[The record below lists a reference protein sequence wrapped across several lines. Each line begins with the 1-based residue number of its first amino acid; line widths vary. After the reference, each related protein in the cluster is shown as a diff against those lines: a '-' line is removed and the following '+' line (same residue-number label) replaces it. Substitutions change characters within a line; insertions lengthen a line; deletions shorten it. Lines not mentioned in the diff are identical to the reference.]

1 MYDSQVIVRG
11 FAAACYLYMGRGT
24 EMRGRNGWKLVLAL
38 FGISVLLPY
47 VVTLLWSKQPVVLPV
62 EEFYSGKSVVEESGE
77 VQDVEEYLV
86 GVVAGQMPASYG
98 LEALKAQAVL
108 ARTAVYRCLDEQG
121 RADVKTLGL
130 KSCSMLEMEQMWG
143 KSSLEQYYT
152 LVRRAVKET
161 AGQTLQYE
169 SEYIEPLYHLASGGS
184 TRPDTSGYLP
194 YLKQADSSRDLE
206 LEGCTQAVI
215 LTEAQFAQAL
225 TAEAGDCQVSPEQL
239 LESIQV
245 VKKDSSGYVE
255 RIMIGGFE
263 FTGLQAASA
272 AGISSCCFSAGAY
285 GTAENGE
292 NQLQII
298 AYGIGHGYGL
308 SQYGASRMAEEGADY
323 REILNHYFQN
333 VEIAEEA

>member
-1 MYDSQVIVRG
+1 MR
-11 FAAACYLYMGRGT
+11 
-24 EMRGRNGWKLVLAL
+24 MRGKQGWKLVLAL

-47 VVTLLWSKQPVVLPV
+47 VVTLLWAEQPVMLQV

-77 VQDVEEYLV
+77 VLDVEEYLV

-121 RADVKTLGL
+121 RADAKVLGL
-130 KSCSMLEMEQMWG
+130 TSCSMLEMEQMWG

-152 LVRRAVKET
+152 LVRRAVRET
-161 AGQTLQYE
+161 AGETLQYE

-184 TRPDTSGYLP
+184 TRGDTSGYLP

-206 LEGCTQAVI
+206 LEGCMQVVI

-225 TAEAGDCQVSPEQL
+225 TAETENCQVSPEQL
-239 LESIQV
+239 LESIQIIQ
-245 VKKDSSGYVE
+245 KDSSGYVE

-272 AGISSCCFSAGAY
+272 AGISSCCFSIGPY
-285 GTAENGE
+285 STTETGE
-292 NQLQII
+292 TKLQIV

-308 SQYGASRMAEEGADY
+308 SQYGASKLAQEGADY
-323 REILNHYFQN
+323 RQILNHYFQN
-333 VEIAEEA
+333 ITLVPSPNQ

>member
-1 MYDSQVIVRG
+1 
-11 FAAACYLYMGRGT
+11 
-24 EMRGRNGWKLVLAL
+24 MRGKHSWKLVLGL

-47 VVTLLWSKQPVVLPV
+47 VVTLLWSEQPVMLSV
-62 EEFYSGKSVVEESGE
+62 EEFYSGKYIIEESGE

-121 RADVKTLGL
+121 RTDAESLGL

-152 LVRRAVKET
+152 LVRRAVEET
-161 AGQTLQYE
+161 AGETLQYE

-184 TRPDTSGYLP
+184 TRPDSSGYLP
-194 YLKQADSSRDLE
+194 YLVQADSSRDLE
-206 LEGCTQAVI
+206 LEGCTQVVI
-215 LTEAQFAQAL
+215 LTEARLAQAL
-225 TAEAGDCQVSPEQL
+225 TAETENCQVSPEQL
-239 LESIQV
+239 LESIQII
-245 VKKDSSGYVE
+245 KKDSSGYVE

-263 FTGLQAASA
+263 FTGLQVASA
-272 AGISSCCFSAGAY
+272 AGISSCCFSIGSY
-285 GTAENGE
+285 GTTETGE
-292 NQLQII
+292 NQLQIV

-308 SQYGASRMAEEGADY
+308 SQYGAAKMAEEGSNY

-333 VEIAEEA
+333 VELVEPAKEQRKTIS